1 MLSILLGFVH
11 LPLWKWIVI
20 GILRWLCYDSLIT
33 IHIAL
38 CTQVISS
45 DANAKNLRGTLCRS
59 PVFFL
64 HSSLLSATPY
74 GGLSTAVVSP
84 DSASFWSL
92 TSGSVLDSASV
103 LSSWAKTWKVF
114 QTVSWGNPRAHLIYT
129 RSVKDPWSR
138 PPASLVLKS
147 SCFIYTAFCCCCC
160 RSSRG
165 GGVATPFHSILAKN
179 ESLQREFLSSSL
191 YTIKF
196 THFKYMIQW
205 FLINSQK

>member
-1 MLSILLGFVH
+1 MILYQDAGHYTCYPYYRDLFSC
-11 LPLWKWIVI
+11 PCRKWIVI
-20 GILRWLCYDSLIT
+20 GNLRWLCCDSLIT
-33 IHIAL
+33 THVAL
-38 CTQVISS
+38 CTRVISS

-74 GGLSTAVVSP
+74 GELSTAVVSP

-103 LSSWAKTWKVF
+103 LSCWAKTWKVF

-129 RSVKDPWSR
+129 QSVKDPWSR
-138 PPASLVLKS
+138 LPASLVLKS

-160 RSSRG
+160 HSSCG
-165 GGVATPFHSILAKN
+165 GGGSHSF
-179 ESLQREFLSSSL
+179 SLHLS
-191 YTIKF
+191 
-196 THFKYMIQW
+196 
-205 FLINSQK
+205 